1 MLNMQGIGF
10 SYGGD
15 TGVIQDL
22 NLNVQQGELV
32 AIVGPSGCGKSTILR
47 LVAGLLKP
55 TSGEVSWDQSGGPQI
70 GFVFQD
76 AALMPW
82 KTVLENVALPVK
94 LSRQRPDMCHL
105 MAYLEQVGLG
115 GFEERY
121 PGTLSGGQKMRV
133 SIARA
138 LSANPDFL
146 LLDEPFGALDEIL
159 RFKLNDLLL
168 HLKTSQ
174 GWSGLF
180 VTHSLYE
187 AAYMADRVLVMQNGT
202 VVGMVLPEL
211 DRSLRPSEQR
221 ISKEFLAAIA
231 QIGAFLEAEGGHD
244 A

>member
-15 TGVIQDL
+15 AGVIQDL